1 MTELPQWRRIRAY
14 GVPERMIEECA
25 AARAKGDWQAACV
38 AGEIDLVP
46 GPERLPEELLAGFAP
61 DLVRWHLPR
70 ALGGHTTLATGIE
83 YALAPDGPVG
93 PDTVVLRLTAPA
105 SVLGSQRLR
114 LGAVRMSD
122 LGEPGV
128 VRLAP
133 WQWDARRA
141 GELRAA
147 VGGDQ
152 RRVPRFGPDGDRLPR
167 AELGLRTDRPGQ
179 AERVLLDRGTPEAWD
194 AAGIVVDGDFTDPY
208 FGQAVGR
215 LRRTAAAIDPLRLHL
230 EVRRLAEQ
238 FGQPSWALWY
248 DRSRALRIDVDG
260 DAVQATAVEANWW
273 EQSAPIRLLPR
284 LHPALLR
291 SPVDLDLVWNG
302 LLTPFHLHPL
312 VRSALFP
319 TTGAAP
325 VPSPAS
331 PGAGSLASPLSS
343 PRGRAAS
350 HSSFSRF
357 SRVEAARVRC
367 GGRWHV
373 VESRDGR
380 LVLLAHDDAERRRE
394 RAMRAFGGTVTGC
407 FAVEQAWTGN
417 AGRLPRRLHAVRD
430 DLWLRMVHG
439 GSRVVFELLDAGM
452 DPDLRDGRGRG
463 LMHLL
468 RSFDHERLLPR
479 LLAAGADVDALDREG
494 STPLATGV
502 ALGWPLGLIKALVAA
517 GANPGC
523 RAYNYR
529 DLTLLEAVEFQDQMR
544 SEPRPAEALAV
555 IDFLKGHV
563 GSPATES

>member
-1 MTELPQWRRIRAY
+1 MTDLPQWRRIRAY

-38 AGEIDLVP
+38 AGEIDVVP

-70 ALGGHTTLATGIE
+70 ALGGHTTLATGLE
-83 YALAPDGPVG
+83 YVLAPDGPVG

-114 LGAVRMSD
+114 LGAARMGD
-122 LGEPGV
+122 LDEPTV

-133 WQWDARRA
+133 WQWDVRRA

-147 VGGDQ
+147 VGGDE
-152 RRVPRFGPDGDRLPR
+152 RRVPRFGPAGDRLPPAQLGRR
-167 AELGLRTDRPGQ
+167 ADRPGQ
-179 AERVLLDRGTPEAWD
+179 AERVLLDRGTPAAWD
-194 AAGIVVDGDFTDPY
+194 AAGIVVDGDFKDPF
-208 FGQAVGR
+208 FGRAVDR
-215 LRRTAAAIDPLRLHL
+215 LRRTAAAIDPLRLRL
-230 EVRRLAEQ
+230 EVRRLAAQ
-238 FGQPSWALWY
+238 FGEPSWALWY

-260 DAVQATAVEANWW
+260 DAVQATVVEANWW
-273 EQSAPIRLLPR
+273 EQTAPIRLLPR

-302 LLTPFHLHPL
+302 LLTPFQLHPI

-319 TTGAAP
+319 MIG
-325 VPSPAS
+325 PSPAGTAPLTS
-331 PGAGSLASPLSS
+331 SSLS
-343 PRGRAAS
+343 PRGAPAS
-350 HSSFSRF
+350 HPF
-357 SRVEAARVRC
+357 SRVEAVRVRC
-367 GGRWHV
+367 GGRWHA

-380 LVLLAHDDAERRRE
+380 LVLLSHDGAERRRE
-394 RAMRAFGGTVTGC
+394 RAMRAFGGAVTGC

-417 AGRLPRRLHAVRD
+417 TGRLPRRLRAVRD

-452 DPDLRDGRGRG
+452 DPGLRDGRGRG

-479 LLAAGADVDALDREG
+479 LLAAGADVDAPDREG
-494 STPLATGV
+494 NTPLATGV
-502 ALGWPLGLIKALVAA
+502 AQGWPLGLIEALVAA
-517 GANPGC
+517 GADPGC
-523 RAYNYR
+523 RAYNHK
-529 DLTLLEAVEFQDQMR
+529 DLTLLEAIGLQDQMR

-555 IDFLKGHV
+555 IDFLRRHG
-563 GSPATES
+563 GAFATES

>member
-1 MTELPQWRRIRAY
+1 
-14 GVPERMIEECA
+14 MIEECA
-25 AARAKGDWQAACV
+25 AARAKGDWQAACL
-38 AGEIDLVP
+38 AGEIDVVP

-83 YALAPDGPVG
+83 YVLAPDGPVG

-114 LGAVRMSD
+114 LGAARMGD
-122 LGEPGV
+122 LDEPRV

-133 WQWDARRA
+133 WQWDARQA

-147 VGGDQ
+147 VGGDE

-179 AERVLLDRGTPEAWD
+179 AERVLLDRGTPTAWD

-208 FGQAVGR
+208 FGRAVDR
-215 LRRTAAAIDPLRLHL
+215 LRRTAAAIDPLRLRI

-238 FGQPSWALWY
+238 FGKPSWALWY

-260 DAVQATAVEANWW
+260 NAVRATAVEANWW

-302 LLTPFHLHPL
+302 LLTPFQLHPL

-319 TTGAAP
+319 ATGAAP
-325 VPSPAS
+325 FPWPTSPGAAS
-331 PGAGSLASPLSS
+331 LTSSLLSPRRDSSSSAPLGAGSLLL
-343 PRGRAAS
+343 PRGGAAS
-350 HSSFSRF
+350 HSSV

-380 LVLLAHDDAERRRE
+380 LRLLAHDDAERRRE
-394 RAMRAFGGTVTGC
+394 RAMRAFGGVVTGC
-407 FAVEQAWTGN
+407 FAVERAWTGD

-452 DPDLRDGRGRG
+452 DPGLRDGRGRG

-494 STPLATGV
+494 NTPLATGV
-502 ALGWPLGLIKALVAA
+502 ALGWPLDLIKALVAA

-523 RAYNYR
+523 RAYNYK
-529 DLTLLEAVEFQDQMR
+529 DLTLLEAVDFQDQMR

-555 IDFLKGHV
+555 ISFLRRNV
-563 GSPATES
+563 GSPVAES